1 MYFYTRNK
9 FTYGNSMSCI
19 IKMLSNF
26 KNSKLKRFC
35 YYLYKAKKNNLF
47 LHKDFSNV
55 FLMLLQTSLLKVT

>member
-26 KNSKLKRFC
+26 KIQNSKDFVITCIKQ
-35 YYLYKAKKNNLF
+35 KKILF